1 MINRCY
7 TKGGKIRRTT
17 LTEGPEERKGGKE
30 SEPLQMMLSFDPL
43 RIQEYVTGTSIWEK
57 RLAEMYCLSGS
68 LRGKEYTEMKTEEA
82 VYREL
87 YAELEN
93 YERRGVDIMIDGYQA
108 SPLQIVTAYMTR
120 EEGAYMRDYVM
131 DVKGNI
137 ETLAFTD
144 IQTDFSEFQ
153 QTENTP

>member
-1 MINRCY
+1 
-7 TKGGKIRRTT
+7 
-17 LTEGPEERKGGKE
+17 
-30 SEPLQMMLSFDPL
+30 
-43 RIQEYVTGTSIWEK
+43 
-57 RLAEMYCLSGS
+57 
-68 LRGKEYTEMKTEEA
+68 MKTEEA

-93 YERRGVDIMIDGYQA
+93 YERRGVDIMVDGYQA

>member
-1 MINRCY
+1 
-7 TKGGKIRRTT
+7 
-17 LTEGPEERKGGKE
+17 
-30 SEPLQMMLSFDPL
+30 
-43 RIQEYVTGTSIWEK
+43 
-57 RLAEMYCLSGS
+57 
-68 LRGKEYTEMKTEEA
+68 MKTEEA

-120 EEGAYMRDYVM
+120 
-131 DVKGNI
+131 VKGNI